1 MTEFMEI
8 IQACEPSWIRAQQEY
23 ALGYEETRHRIRASW
38 IPFSVDDDQ
47 WIDLYVMAESVE
59 QDIALI

>member
-1 MTEFMEI
+1 MAEFDVI
-8 IQACEPSWIRAQQEY
+8 IKACEPGWVRAQEEY

-38 IPFSVDDDQ
+38 IPFSVNDDQ